1 MGLLRLAALGAAGY
15 AVWRAMSGNA
25 NDGKM
30 QHAGFAPGETD
41 GENFAK
47 VRNAGPESMR
57 SDPESWSKR
66 DQALDESFPASD
78 PPGTY

>member
-1 MGLLRLAALGAAGY
+1 MGLLRLAAIGAAGY
-15 AVWRAMSGNA
+15 AVWRAMTA
-25 NDGKM
+25 NNGKL

-47 VRNAGPESMR
+47 VRHAGPEGMR

>member
-1 MGLLRLAALGAAGY
+1 MGLLRLATLGAIGY
-15 AVWRAMSGNA
+15 GIWRAISGNTG
-25 NDGKM
+25 GKL

-47 VRNAGPESMR
+47 VRHAGPEGMR
-57 SDPESWSKR
+57 SDPDKWSKR

-78 PPGTY
+78 PPATY

>member
-1 MGLLRLAALGAAGY
+1 MGLLRLATLGAIGY
-15 AVWRAMSGNA
+15 GLWRAMSGNT
-25 NDGKM
+25 GKL

-47 VRNAGPESMR
+47 VRNAGPEGMR
-57 SDPESWSKR
+57 SDPASWSKR

>member
-1 MGLLRLAALGAAGY
+1 MGLLQWAVAGAIGY
-15 AVWRAMSGNA
+15 GIYRYSTADDA
-25 NDGKM
+25 KL

-47 VRNAGPESMR
+47 IRNAGPDAMR
-57 SDPESWSKR
+57 SDPDTWSKR

>member
-1 MGLLRLAALGAAGY
+1 MGLLQWAVTGAIGY
-15 AVWRAMSGNA
+15 GIYKYVNA
-25 NDGKM
+25 NNGKL
-30 QHAGFAPGETD
+30 QHAGFAPGETN

-57 SDPESWSKR
+57 SEPESWSKR